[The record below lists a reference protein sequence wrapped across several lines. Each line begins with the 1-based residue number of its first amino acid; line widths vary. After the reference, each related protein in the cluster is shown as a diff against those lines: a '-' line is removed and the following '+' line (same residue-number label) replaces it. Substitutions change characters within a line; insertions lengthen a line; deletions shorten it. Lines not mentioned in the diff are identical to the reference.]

1 MKRPGAF
8 PRRIA
13 VMWWLGTTEAPQT
26 GVCRKK
32 PQRRW
37 LGGVEVGH
45 RRSTPPSTHPRFV
58 CASLGSGGCNI
69 LAGNMPWRPGCLLTT
84 YARVSLQS
92 SLLIVIPHTTVP
104 QTRLSGTNP
113 KTQGVRVFVLQ
124 LIVVRP
130 AAAYI
135 AVKMAKA
142 ATELLETRVGILCTP
157 LETNAAAAYFDGLC
171 VDKGLRVA
179 VRCRR
184 RPSCSFRIRSHQPWC
199 CRRAHVLRAG
209 QGFCV
214 RRRRGGGPCLPPERL
229 PPASKC

>member
-1 MKRPGAF
+1 LQHIGGQH
-8 PRRIA
+8 A
-13 VMWWLGTTEAPQT
+13 VAT
-26 GVCRKK
+26 GVLAYHLRE
-32 PQRRW
+32 
-37 LGGVEVGH
+37 GVSAIEPVDSHPTHHSPPDSSFGH
-45 RRSTPPSTHPRFV
+45 QPE
-58 CASLGSGGCNI
+58 
-69 LAGNMPWRPGCLLTT
+69 
-84 YARVSLQS
+84 
-92 SLLIVIPHTTVP
+92 
-104 QTRLSGTNP
+104 
-113 KTQGVRVFVLQ
+113 TQGVRVFVLQ